1 MVHQNIMCILIN
13 KWIIPVINDICTDS
27 LYCCI
32 FNWIKWFDILTVCI
46 FRKINKI
53 SYDKMSNF
61 NVNSLIYT
69 GHWNWNVQI
78 SSLFSLLDHIIWT
91 WGSPFFSTNSY
102 VYKAA
107 THLTKSPNNSISE
120 LTWSGQY
127 FNSCV
132 GQPINNLKWLWRVP
146 QGKWRTTIYY
156 LLGRR

>member
-1 MVHQNIMCILIN
+1 MNWYL
-13 KWIIPVINDICTDS
+13 DS
-27 LYCCI
+27 
-32 FNWIKWFDILTVCI
+32 VCI
-46 FRKINKI
+46 YSEKLTRLATTKC
-53 SYDKMSNF
+53 
-61 NVNSLIYT
+61 
-69 GHWNWNVQI
+69 QI
-78 SSLFSLLDHIIWT
+78 SMSILLFTGTLVIEIEMCKSHHFFPCLTILYGLEDLL
-91 WGSPFFSTNSY
+91 FFSTNSY